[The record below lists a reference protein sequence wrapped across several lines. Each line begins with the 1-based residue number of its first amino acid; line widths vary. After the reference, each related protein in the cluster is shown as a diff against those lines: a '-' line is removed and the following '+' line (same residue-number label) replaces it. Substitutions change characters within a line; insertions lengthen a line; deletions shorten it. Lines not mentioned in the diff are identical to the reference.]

1 MPTKSI
7 AIATFVVLYIQTL
20 GVRAVAAAEGD
31 LKGHVVRS
39 RDSQPVASA
48 AVQIKETGAKTSTD
62 AQGAYAFEDLVPG
75 TYTVIVTPPGG
86 SAIQHKVSIANG
98 ATTSDDFAVGG
109 EMSALQQIVVL
120 AQRAPVEVARAAQLE
135 APNLINIATYE
146 EIRKIPDVSVAEAV
160 RRIPGVSL
168 ETDEGEGRYV
178 NCRGLDA
185 DLNSTT
191 FGGLRLPPT
200 NNASPFGGYRAVTL
214 DSIPIGLV
222 GAITVT
228 KSNLPSQDAE
238 ALGCTIEI
246 TPKTAPAGGAPFI
259 QGNVGSGYEPLR
271 GTGIIDVAVTAGGRF
286 GGPGK
291 PSDSDVTAYSDRP
304 FSVVLTATYYDDQ
317 RGFDDVEPAYF
328 DDTAQGAVPAPGN
341 HPYDAINH
349 VEFRD
354 YELHRKR
361 HGYGIDLGYQPNA
374 DNSWYIR
381 AFDAGY
387 TEKYLR
393 PFFVLN
399 PDGTNT
405 TVNPDG
411 TISDTLNVGNN
422 GNGAGPAIQKDLRDE
437 RETSRDRIFVIGGK
451 DIIGDNTL
459 DYRVGYTKGTWDKFY
474 DVNSE
479 YDYTAPPGSNITYTY
494 NLSGQGHTPNQTIA
508 GANYLD
514 PTQYQLSAAGNSS
527 AVNYDKELSFAVN
540 FDMPVHWAG
549 FDSEDLK
556 SGASARMRHKQTTAD
571 SRSYPNI
578 PPATPLLLSTVASS
592 GPEVYYNNR
601 YPIGVDIAPGY
612 LQANFGPGVQA
623 PAPDSAA
630 LSPDLLSDLEQ
641 FLDAREDVYA
651 LYSQYQMN
659 LGPFGLIGGVR
670 VERTRDKSNAYQVT
684 KSFDPTG
691 TIETDTVT
699 PVTATKNYTNW
710 FPSLQA
716 KYEIAPKLVTRATW
730 SSTLARPGFNQSNV
744 SKTIDFGSG
753 QVTVG
758 NPDLKPATANSFD
771 LTVEK
776 YLESGGILSL
786 GVFDKEFKHYIVPN
800 QTGFATIPGSAQLLK
815 LITFSNA
822 ASGSHAR
829 GAEFNWEQRFKNL
842 PGFLGGLGASANYTF
857 VDSRIEIRPGEFS
870 TLPSASKNTW
880 NAAVFYEQYG
890 IGLRLVGYSTSAD
903 LFAIGPQKSGDVWN
917 ATRTSMDF
925 GSTYAFAEHWSAY
938 FNAKNLLNTP
948 HKFYQGSFER
958 VIQREFY
965 EQTYQLG
972 VRFDY

>member
-1 MPTKSI
+1 VQQPKIALLLLSVFSI
-7 AIATFVVLYIQTL
+7 VGFST
-20 GVRAVAAAEGD
+20 AAMAETDGD
-31 LKGHVVRS
+31 VTGHVLRS
-39 RDSQPVASA
+39 RDSQPIAEVP
-48 AVQIKETGAKTSTD
+48 VQIKETGVKATTN
-62 AQGAYAFEDLVPG
+62 AQGAYAFSDLPPG
-75 TYTVIVTPPGG
+75 TYTLIVTPSGAAP
-86 SAIQHKVSIANG
+86 IQRKITVTAGKKTQEDITVG
-98 ATTSDDFAVGG
+98 A
-109 EMSALQQIVVL
+109 EMSALESITVL
-120 AQRAPVEVARAAQLE
+120 AQRTPIAVAREAQYE
-135 APNLINIATYE
+135 APNLVNITTFE
-146 EIRKIPDVSVAEAV
+146 EIRKVPDVSVAEAV

-246 TPKTAPAGGAPFI
+246 TPKTAPQNGAPFI

-271 GTGIIDVAVTAGGRF
+271 GTGIIDVAVSAGGRF
-286 GGPGK
+286 GGAGK

-328 DDTAQGAVPAPGN
+328 DDTAQGAAPASGN
-341 HPYDAINH
+341 HPYDAINGID
-349 VEFRD
+349 FRD

-361 HGYGIDLGYQPNA
+361 HGYGIDLGYQPDA

-381 AFDAGY
+381 GFDAGY
-387 TEKYLR
+387 TEKYIR
-393 PFFVLN
+393 PYLHLA
-399 PDGTNT
+399 PDGNT
-405 TVNPDG
+405 VVNADG
-411 TISDTLNVGNN
+411 TITDTLNAP
-422 GNGAGPAIQKDLRDE
+422 GAITKNLRDE
-437 RETSRDRIFVIGGK
+437 RETSRDKVFVLGGK
-451 DIIGDNTL
+451 NILGGNTL

-474 DVNSE
+474 DENST
-479 YDYTAPPGSNITYTY
+479 YTYMPSTGSPITYTY
-494 NLSGQGHTPNQTIA
+494 NLSGQGHTPNQTVT

-514 PTQYQLSAAGNSS
+514 PTQYQLTGANNSS
-527 AVNYDKELSFAVN
+527 AVNFDKELSFATN
-540 FDMPVHWAG
+540 FDMPLHWGG

-556 SGASARMRHKQTTAD
+556 VGASARLRKKRTTAN
-571 SRSYPNI
+571 SLSYPNL
-578 PPATPLLLSTVASS
+578 TPVLLSTAASS
-592 GPEVYYNNR
+592 GPETYYNNR

-612 LQANFGPGVQA
+612 LQANFGPGVMA
-623 PAPDSAA
+623 PAPGPGL
-630 LSPDLLSDLEQ
+630 LSPDLLSDLQQ
-641 FLDAREDVYA
+641 FLDAKEDVYA
-651 LYSQYQMN
+651 VYGQYQMN
-659 LGPFGLIGGVR
+659 VGPFGLVGGVR
-670 VERTRDKSNAYQVT
+670 VERTTDRSNAYQVT
-684 KSFDPTG
+684 KQFDSTG
-691 TIETDTVT
+691 TIEIKDTVT
-699 PVTATKNYTNW
+699 PVTASKSYANA

-716 KYEIAPKLVTRATW
+716 KYEIQPKLITRATW

-744 SKTIDFGSG
+744 SETIDFGSG

-758 NPDLKPATANSFD
+758 NPNLKPATANSFD
-771 LTVEK
+771 FTIEK
-776 YLESGGILSL
+776 YLESAGILSL
-786 GVFDKEFKHYIVPN
+786 GIFDKEFKDYIVPN
-800 QTGFATIPGSAQLLK
+800 QTGFQSLPGAQLPLRVV
-815 LITFSNA
+815 TFNNVDK
-822 ASGSHAR
+822 SHAR

-880 NAAVFYEQYG
+880 NVSAFYEDYG
-890 IGLRLVGYSTSAD
+890 LTLRLAAYSTSAD
-903 LFAIGPQKSGDVWN
+903 LFSIGTQKSGDVWN

-925 GSTYAFAEHWSAY
+925 GSSYAFAEHWSAY

-948 HKFYQGSFER
+948 HKFYQGTFER

-965 EQTYQLG
+965 GQTYQVG

>member
-1 MPTKSI
+1 M
-7 AIATFVVLYIQTL
+7 AEND
-20 GVRAVAAAEGD
+20 GDVA
-31 LKGHVVRS
+31 GHVLRS
-39 RDSQPVASA
+39 RDSQPIAEVP
-48 AVQIKETGAKTSTD
+48 VQIKETGAKATTN
-62 AQGAYAFEDLVPG
+62 AQGAYAFSDLRPG
-75 TYTVIVTPPGG
+75 AYTLIVTPSGG
-86 SAIQHKVSIANG
+86 APIQHKITVTARK
-98 ATTSDDFAVGG
+98 TTQEDITVGG
-109 EMSALQQIVVL
+109 EMTALESITVM
-120 AQRAPVEVARAAQLE
+120 AQRTPIAVAREAQYE
-135 APNLINIATYE
+135 APNLVNITTYE

-160 RRIPGVSL
+160 RRIPGISL

-246 TPKTAPAGGAPFI
+246 TPKTAPQNGAPFI

-328 DDTAQGAVPAPGN
+328 DDTARGAVPAPGG
-341 HPYDAINH
+341 HPYDAINGID
-349 VEFRD
+349 FRD

-361 HGYGIDLGYQPNA
+361 HGYGIDLGYQPNS
-374 DNSWYIR
+374 DNSWYLR
-381 AFDAGY
+381 GFDAGY

-393 PFFVLN
+393 PYLHLKPDGNTVLN
-399 PDGTNT
+399 A
-405 TVNPDG
+405 DG
-411 TISDTLNVGNN
+411 TITDTLNAP
-422 GNGAGPAIQKDLRDE
+422 GAITKNLRDE
-437 RETSRDRIFVIGGK
+437 RETSRDRVFVLGGK
-451 DIIGDNTL
+451 NIIGDNTL

-474 DVNSE
+474 DENSQ
-479 YDYTAPPGSNITYTY
+479 YTYMPPAGSNITYTY
-494 NLSGQGHTPNQTIA
+494 NLSGAGHTPNQTVT

-514 PTQYQLSAAGNSS
+514 PTQYQLTGANNSS
-527 AVNYDKELSFAVN
+527 AVNFDKELSFAAN
-540 FDMPVHWAG
+540 FDMPLHWG
-549 FDSEDLK
+549 GLESEDLK
-556 SGASARMRHKQTTAD
+556 VGASARLRKKRTTAN
-571 SRSYPNI
+571 SLSYPNL
-578 PPATPLLLSTVASS
+578 TPVLLSTAASS
-592 GPEVYYNNR
+592 GPETYYNNR
-601 YPIGVDIAPGY
+601 YPIGVDIAPGF
-612 LQANFGPGVQA
+612 LQANFGPGVMA

-630 LSPDLLSDLEQ
+630 LSPDLLSDLQQ
-641 FLDAREDVYA
+641 FLDAKENVYA
-651 LYSQYQMN
+651 LYGQYQMN
-659 LGPFGLIGGVR
+659 SGPFGLVGGVR
-670 VERTRDKSNAYQVT
+670 VERTTDKSNAYQVQKT
-684 KSFDPTG
+684 FDTTVTPAF
-691 TIETDTVT
+691 ETDTVT
-699 PVTATKNYTNW
+699 PVTASKSYTNW
-710 FPSLQA
+710 FPSLQG
-716 KYEIAPKLVTRATW
+716 KYEIAPKLITRATW

-758 NPDLKPATANSFD
+758 NPDLKPAKANSFD
-771 LTVEK
+771 LTIEK
-776 YLESGGILSL
+776 YLQSAGILSL
-786 GVFDKEFKHYIVPN
+786 GIFDKEFKDYIVPN
-800 QTGFATIPGSAQLLK
+800 QTGFATVPGTTTPLRLF
-815 LITFSNA
+815 TFSNVNK
-822 ASGSHAR
+822 SHAR
-829 GAEFNWEQRFKNL
+829 GAEFNWEQRFKDL
-842 PGFLGGLGASANYTF
+842 PGFLSGLGASANYTF
-857 VDSRIEIRPGEFS
+857 VDSRIEIRPGQFS

-880 NAAVFYEQYG
+880 NVAAFYEEYG
-890 IGLRLVGYSTSAD
+890 LGLRLVAYSTSAD
-903 LFAIGPQKSGDVWN
+903 LFSIGSQRSGDVWN

-948 HKFYQGSFER
+948 HKFYQGTFER

-965 EQTYQLG
+965 GQTYQVG

>member
-1 MPTKSI
+1 VLYKRI
-7 AIATFVVLYIQTL
+7 AIAVFVVLCVQTL
-20 GVRAVAAAEGD
+20 GVRAFAAAEGD
-31 LKGHVVRS
+31 LNGHVVRS
-39 RDSQPVASA
+39 RDSQPIPGAP
-48 AVQIKETGAKTSTD
+48 VQIKETGAKTSTD
-62 AQGAYAFEDLVPG
+62 AQGAFAFGDLAPG
-75 TYTVIVTPPGG
+75 TYTVVVTPPGG
-86 SAIQHKVSIANG
+86 SVMQHRVTIANG
-98 ATTSDDFAVGG
+98 KTTSDDFAVGG
-109 EMSALQQIVVL
+109 EMSALEQIVVMS
-120 AQRAPVEVARAAQLE
+120 QRTPIEVARAAQLE
-135 APNLINIATYE
+135 APNLVNITTFE
-146 EIRKIPDVSVAEAV
+146 EIRKVPDVSVAEAV
-160 RRIPGVSL
+160 RRIPGISL

-246 TPKTAPAGGAPFI
+246 TPKTAPQNGAPFI

-286 GGPGK
+286 GGAGK

-317 RGFDDVEPAYF
+317 RGFDDVEPGYF

-341 HPYDAINH
+341 HPYDAISGID
-349 VEFRD
+349 FRD

-361 HGYGIDLGYQPNA
+361 HGYGIDLGYQPDAN
-374 DNSWYIR
+374 NSWYIR
-381 AFDAGY
+381 GFDAGY
-387 TEKYLR
+387 TEKYIR
-393 PFFVLN
+393 PYLHLA
-399 PDGTNT
+399 PDGNT
-405 TVNPDG
+405 VLNPDG
-411 TISDTLNVGNN
+411 TISDTLNAP
-422 GNGAGPAIQKDLRDE
+422 GAITKNLRDE
-437 RETSRDRIFVIGGK
+437 RETSRDRIFVLGGK
-451 DIIGDNTL
+451 NLIGDNTL
-459 DYRVGYTKGTWDKFY
+459 DYRVGFTKGTWDKFY
-474 DVNSE
+474 DENSQ
-479 YDYTAPPGSNITYTY
+479 YTYMPPVGSNIIYTY
-494 NLSGQGHTPNQTIA
+494 NLSGQGHTPNQTVA

-514 PTQYQLSAAGNSS
+514 PTQYQLTGANNSS
-527 AVNYDKELSFAVN
+527 AVNFDKELSFATN
-540 FDMPVHWAG
+540 FDMPLHWGG

-556 SGASARMRHKQTTAD
+556 VGASARLRKKRTTAN
-571 SRSYPNI
+571 SLSYPNI
-578 PPATPLLLSTVASS
+578 PPATPVLLSSAASS

-612 LQANFGPGVQA
+612 LQANFGPGVMA
-623 PAPDSAA
+623 PAPNPGA
-630 LSPDLLSDLEQ
+630 LSPDLISDLQQ
-641 FLDAREDVYA
+641 FLDAKENVYA
-651 LYSQYQMN
+651 LYGQYQMN
-659 LGPFGLIGGVR
+659 IGPFGLVGGVR
-670 VERTRDKSNAYQVT
+670 VERTTDRSNAYQVT
-684 KSFDPTG
+684 KTFNDPANPTF
-691 TIETDTVT
+691 EQDTVT
-699 PVTATKNYTNW
+699 PVTATKSYTNA

-716 KYEIAPKLVTRATW
+716 KYEIQPRLITRATW

-771 LTVEK
+771 WTIEK
-776 YLESGGILSL
+776 YLESAGILSL
-786 GVFDKEFKHYIVPN
+786 GIFDKEFKNYIVPN
-800 QTGFATIPGSAQLLK
+800 QTGFQALAGAQLPLRVV
-815 LITFSNA
+815 TFNNVDK
-822 ASGSHAR
+822 SHAR

-880 NAAVFYEQYG
+880 NAAAFYEQYG
-890 IGLRLVGYSTSAD
+890 LGLRVVAYSTSAD
-903 LFAIGPQKSGDVWN
+903 LFSIGTQKSLDVWN

-925 GSTYAFAEHWSAY
+925 GSTYAFAEHWTGY

-948 HKFYQGSFER
+948 HKFYQGTFER

-965 EQTYQLG
+965 GQTYQLG